1 MGWLAFALTLMV
13 LAYGSW
19 RVWCGWI
26 RPCRELEQIVGEMN
40 AARTPR
46 TFLIGGSVRVRG
58 LALAL
63 EQLALRE
70 GALRARV
77 QEGEFGVQ
85 AIVGALADGLVVADG
100 ERRIRLMNDAF
111 RQMFGIDSRLT
122 NGTLLETVRD
132 AAVERMLGE
141 TLSRGEMGR
150 TTITLQR
157 PGGSEQYLEVVAE
170 PIRDEP
176 GAVNGAVLLF
186 RDITELRRIE
196 TMRRDFVAN
205 VSHELR
211 TPLSIL
217 RGYLETLL
225 ENPRQPPAELLR
237 IFEIMERHSNRLNL
251 LVDDVLTLARLEGP
265 GVALDLTNIGP
276 AVFLRGIMHD
286 WERKFAAKNL
296 QTELDVSDNLPPLR
310 ADEGRLQEVIYNLL
324 VDDVLTLARL
334 EGPGV
339 ALDLTT
345 VRPAAFL
352 RGIMHDWERKF
363 AAKNLQAELDVS
375 DNLPPLRVDEGR
387 LQEVIYNLLDN
398 AVKFAPPDGRIRVSA
413 TRNDDGISL
422 SVSDNGAGIPTRD
435 LPRIFERFYRADK
448 ARHRELGGTGLGL
461 SIVKH
466 IAQLHGGSVEAESE
480 LGRGTTVRVHLPVA
494 VIQS

>member
-13 LAYGSW
+13 LAYGWW
-19 RVWCGWI
+19 RVWRGWI
-26 RPCRELEQIVGEMN
+26 RPCRELEEMVGEMN
-40 AARTPR
+40 ATRTPR
-46 TFLIGGSVRVRG
+46 TFLIGGSARVRR

-63 EQLALRE
+63 EQLALRQ

-100 ERRIRLMNDAF
+100 QRRIRLMNGAF
-111 RQMFGIDSRLT
+111 RQMFGIGSRLT

-132 AAVERMLGE
+132 AAVERLLGE
-141 TLSRGEMGR
+141 ALTRGEMGR
-150 TTITLQR
+150 STITLQR
-157 PGGSEQYLEVVAE
+157 PAGGEHYLEVVAE
-170 PIRDEP
+170 PIKDEP
-176 GAVNGAVLLF
+176 GTVSGAVILF
-186 RDITELRRIE
+186 RDITERRRTE

-225 ENPRQPPAELLR
+225 ENPKQPPAELLR

-251 LVDDVLTLARLEGP
+251 LVDDVL
-265 GVALDLTNIGP
+265 
-276 AVFLRGIMHD
+276 
-286 WERKFAAKNL
+286 
-296 QTELDVSDNLPPLR
+296 S
-310 ADEGRLQEVIYNLL
+310 
-324 VDDVLTLARL
+324 LARL

-345 VRPAAFL
+345 IRPAAFL

-363 AAKNLQAELDVS
+363 AAKNLQAELDVP

-398 AVKFAPPDGRIRVSA
+398 AVKFSAPEGRIRVSA
-413 TRNDDGISL
+413 TRNDDRISL
-422 SVSDNGAGIPTRD
+422 SVSDNGTGIPTRD

-448 ARHRELGGTGLGL
+448 ARHGELGGTGLGL

-494 VIQS
+494 VTQS

>member
-1 MGWLAFALTLMV
+1 MGWFAFALALVV
-13 LAYGSW
+13 LAYGWW
-19 RVWCGWI
+19 RVWRGWI
-26 RPCRELEQIVGEMN
+26 WPCRELEQIVGEMN

-46 TFLIGGSVRVRG
+46 TFLIGGSARVRG

-100 ERRIRLMNDAF
+100 QRRIRLMNHAF
-111 RQMFGIDSRLT
+111 RKMFGIDARLT
-122 NGTLLETVRD
+122 DRTLLETVRD
-132 AAVERMLGE
+132 ATVERLLGE
-141 TLSRGEMGR
+141 ALTLGEMR
-150 TTITLQR
+150 RNTITLQR
-157 PGGSEQYLEVVAE
+157 PAGSEHHLEVVAE
-170 PIRDEP
+170 PIKDEP
-176 GAVNGAVLLF
+176 GAVSGAVILF
-186 RDITELRRIE
+186 RDITELRRTE

-225 ENPRQPPAELLR
+225 ENPKQPPAELLR
-237 IFEIMERHSNRLNL
+237 IFEVMERHSNRLNL
-251 LVDDVLTLARLEGP
+251 LVDDVL
-265 GVALDLTNIGP
+265 
-276 AVFLRGIMHD
+276 
-286 WERKFAAKNL
+286 
-296 QTELDVSDNLPPLR
+296 S
-310 ADEGRLQEVIYNLL
+310 
-324 VDDVLTLARL
+324 LARL

-345 VRPAAFL
+345 VRLAAFL
-352 RGIMHDWERKF
+352 RDIMRDWERKF
-363 AAKNLQAELDVS
+363 ATKNLQTELDVS
-375 DNLPPLRVDEGR
+375 DNLPLLRVDEGR
-387 LQEVIYNLLDN
+387 LQEIIYNLLDN
-398 AVKFAPPDGRIRVSA
+398 AVKFSQPDGCIRVSA
-413 TRNDDGISL
+413 ARNDDRISL
-422 SVSDNGAGIPTRD
+422 SVSDDGAGIPTRD

-480 LGRGTTVRVHLPVA
+480 LGRGTTVWVHLPVA

>member
-1 MGWLAFALTLMV
+1 MGWLAFALAVVV
-13 LAYGSW
+13 LIYGWW
-19 RVWCGWI
+19 RVWHGWI
-26 RPCRELEQIVGEMN
+26 RPCRELEQILGEMN

-46 TFLIGGSVRVRG
+46 TFLISGSAQARG

-70 GALRARV
+70 RALRARV

-100 ERRIRLMNDAF
+100 ERRLRLMNDAF
-111 RQMFGIDSRLT
+111 RRMFGIDSHLT
-122 NGTLLETVRD
+122 NRTLLETVRD
-132 AAVERMLGE
+132 ATVERLLGE
-141 TLSRGEMGR
+141 ALTRGEMGR
-150 TTITLQR
+150 STITLQR

-170 PIRDEP
+170 PIKDESGTVS
-176 GAVNGAVLLF
+176 GAVILF
-186 RDITELRRIE
+186 SDITELRRTE

-225 ENPRQPPAELLR
+225 ENPKQPPAELLR
-237 IFEIMERHSNRLNL
+237 IFEVMERHSNRLNL
-251 LVDDVLTLARLEGP
+251 LVDDVL
-265 GVALDLTNIGP
+265 
-276 AVFLRGIMHD
+276 
-286 WERKFAAKNL
+286 
-296 QTELDVSDNLPPLR
+296 S
-310 ADEGRLQEVIYNLL
+310 
-324 VDDVLTLARL
+324 LARL

-345 VRPAAFL
+345 IRLGVFL
-352 RGIMHDWERKF
+352 RGIMHDWDRKF
-363 AAKNLQAELDVS
+363 AAKNLQSKLEVS
-375 DNLPPLRVDEGR
+375 DDLPPLRVDEGR

-398 AVKFAPPDGRIRVSA
+398 AVKFSPPDGRIRISA
-413 TRNDDGISL
+413 TRDGDRISL
-422 SVSDNGAGIPTRD
+422 SVSDDGPGIPTRD
-435 LPRIFERFYRADK
+435 LPRVFERFYRADK